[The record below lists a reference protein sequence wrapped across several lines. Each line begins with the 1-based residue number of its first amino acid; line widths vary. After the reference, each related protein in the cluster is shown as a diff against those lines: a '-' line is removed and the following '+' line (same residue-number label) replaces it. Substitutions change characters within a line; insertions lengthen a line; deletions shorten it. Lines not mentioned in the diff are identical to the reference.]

1 MKGKK
6 TRILFEPISTGLG
19 HIIRCLSIANDLVGE
34 NFDIAFAVKKDRCDF
49 IKSAGFDKVYP
60 LIEEE
65 DKPDFFQK
73 IQSFSK
79 PSYVEQCID
88 EEVKII
94 DDFRPNLIIS
104 DGRYTTGISAR
115 ASEIKWISV
124 ILAIQIPSG
133 IKTAAESLYKVRDSN
148 KKALES
154 WLQMIFP
161 PEVKPMLA
169 NMGPDTFLAIAE
181 KNATNFHPFLEK
193 LKLPLVN
200 SVYDLLLSPE
210 LSFIPS
216 IPSISVLPELPPN
229 TYYIGPQPASQYVG
243 PVLSN
248 SDYNLLHFDLE
259 IDDERPV
266 IYVTFGGMAGVVRD
280 RLGKV
285 YDVILEGL
293 WNTDVQVVIANP
305 DLRLKNLSENIQ
317 ITPYVPS
324 NLILRLKNAILLCHG
339 GLGTLMENLAYGN
352 TSIALPFS
360 IEQLGNAVKIEEL
373 GAGMWMYPNQ
383 IKPSDIHEMVNE
395 ITNNPRYKEGA
406 RKVQRDI
413 AAYQGAGLA
422 VKLLKEYL

>member
-19 HIIRCLSIANDLVGE
+19 HIIRCLSIANELKSE
-34 NFDIAFAVKKDRCDF
+34 NFNITFAVKKERCDF

-60 LIEEE
+60 LTEEE

-79 PSYVEQCID
+79 PGYIEQCIA
-88 EEVKII
+88 EELKII
-94 DDFRPNLIIS
+94 DDFKPNLIIS

-115 ASEIKWISV
+115 ATKIKWISIV
-124 ILAIQIPSG
+124 LAIQIPSG
-133 IKTAAESLYKVRDSN
+133 IKAAAEPLYKVRDSN

-154 WLQMIFP
+154 WLQIIFP
-161 PEVKPMLA
+161 HGVKPMLA
-169 NMGPDTFLAIAE
+169 SMGPDTFLAIAE
-181 KNATNFHPFLEK
+181 KNARNFHPFLEK
-193 LKLPLVN
+193 FKLPLVN

-216 IPSISVLPELPPN
+216 TPSISVVPELPIN

-243 PVLSN
+243 PIFSN
-248 SDYNLLHFDLE
+248 SDYNLSHFDLE

-280 RLGKV
+280 RVGKV
-285 YDVILEGL
+285 YEIILQVLG
-293 WNTDVQVVIANP
+293 NTDVQVVIANP
-305 DLRLKNLSENIQ
+305 DLRLKNLPENIQ

-324 NLILRLKNAILLCHG
+324 NLILRLKNVILLCHG

-352 TSIALPFS
+352 ASIALPFS
-360 IEQLGNAVKIEEL
+360 IEQLSNAERIKEL

-383 IKPSDIHEMVNE
+383 IEPSNICAMVDE
-395 ITNNPRYKEGA
+395 IKNNPRYKEGA
-406 RKVQRDI
+406 RKVQQDI

-422 VKLLKEYL
+422 VKLLKGHL